1 MMKPTHPK
9 IESIEVIPMNK
20 ESIFEQPYSEFEMF
34 ACSLNY
40 DDWASRMIPVM
51 TGNPDKT
58 VGEGFRG
65 MGYDLLP
72 ETRQIADKFK
82 GFMWAPTAKY
92 GTNVLMAKH
101 KKFESVQ
108 QVLDTD
114 FSNCFL
120 YTVGGLLMKYNTHPD
135 PFDPNID
142 RDKYFEIMKPY
153 LKDEYTYTI
162 RYAEMV

>member
-1 MMKPTHPK
+1 MMKPTHPR

-34 ACSLNY
+34 ACSLSY
-40 DDWASRMIPVM
+40 EDWASRMIPIM
-51 TGNPDKT
+51 KGNPDEKI
-58 VGEGFRG
+58 EGSFPG
-65 MGYDLLP
+65 MGYDILQ

-101 KKFESVQ
+101 KKFESIQ
-108 QVLDTD
+108 QILDTD

-120 YTVGGLLMKYNTHPD
+120 YTVGGQFMKYNTHPN
-135 PFDPNID
+135 PFDPTID
-142 RDKYFEIMKPY
+142 PEKYLEVMAPY
-153 LKDEYTYTI
+153 TKEEYTYTI
-162 RYAEMV
+162 RYAEL